1 MRERTVKSI
10 DEILALSFKYMTEH
24 GLENTSI
31 RDLANETGMSLGSI
45 YYWFED
51 KDDFIINSVK
61 FGLMKSSAK
70 IFTEASERINDFEN
84 FITRVMAVVKSEQ
97 QSLRLVYQAATS
109 PTFGDRIRKNAEP
122 LNNTYAEYIQ
132 LVSKS
137 IGAPFEEIRPLVF
150 MFIATILDYVVWDD
164 YEFSKSQ
171 LEYIYKIFLSKKESK
186 N

>member
-1 MRERTVKSI
+1 MREKTVKSI
-10 DEILALSFKYMTEH
+10 DEILELSFNYLMMH

-31 RDLANETGMSLGSI
+31 RDLAKETGMSLGSI

-51 KDDFIINSVK
+51 KEDFVINSVK
-61 FGLMKSSAK
+61 YGLMKSSAK
-70 IFTEASERINDFEN
+70 IFSEAFEKLS
-84 FITRVMAVVKSEQ
+84 TRVMEVGKSEQ
-97 QSLRLVYQAATS
+97 RSLRLVYQAATS

-122 LNNTYAEYIQ
+122 LNNTYAEYIN
-132 LVSKS
+132 LLSKS

-164 YEFSKSQ
+164 YAFSKSQ
-171 LEYIYKIFLSKKESK
+171 LEYIYKILLSKMDSK